1 MFDLAYKHG
10 GFHPKTMKAQFENS
24 VLPGNK
30 NIVLPDREAAK
41 GCGAQR
47 EALPHDGSDTEDS
60 IRLPASNSDIGT
72 LENKGTGISR

>member
-1 MFDLAYKHG
+1 MAYQYG
-10 GFHPKTMKAQFENS
+10 GFDPKTIVSQFENS

>member
-1 MFDLAYKHG
+1 MFELAYQYG
-10 GFHPKTMKAQFENS
+10 GFDPKTLKAQFENS